1 MSTFLI
7 EPLQHAFMV
16 RALLI
21 SATVGGV
28 CGLLSCYMILKGW
41 ALMGDAVSHS
51 VLPGV
56 ILAYAIGLPF
66 SVGAFV
72 FGVGSVATIGFVKQ
86 KSRIKED
93 TVIGLVFTGFFAL
106 GLVLLSKTRSNIDL
120 MHILFGNVLGISIAD
135 IQQTVLISALV
146 TAVLL
151 LFRRDLL
158 LFCFDPTH
166 ARSIGINTGVLHYLL
181 LSVLSLAAVAGL
193 QTVGIILVV
202 AMLVTPGAT
211 AYLLTDRFDRMS
223 WLAIGSSIVSSLLG
237 VYTSY
242 WTDSS
247 PAGCIVLVQTGLF
260 VIAFLF
266 APKHGILRHRFA
278 SSLPIST
285 LPK

>member
-1 MSTFLI
+1 
-7 EPLQHAFMV
+7 MV

-28 CGLLSCYMILKGW
+28 CGLLSCYMTLKGW

-106 GLVLLSKTRSNIDL
+106 GLVLVSKTRSNIDL
-120 MHILFGNVLGISIAD
+120 THILFGNVLGISIAD
-135 IQQTVLISALV
+135 IQQTVLISVLV
-146 TAVLL
+146 TAVHL

-158 LFCFDPTH
+158 MFCFDPTH

-223 WLAIGSSIVSSLLG
+223 WLAIGSSILSSLLG

-247 PAGCIVLVQTGLF
+247 TAGCIVLVQTGLF

-285 LPK
+285 LPNR